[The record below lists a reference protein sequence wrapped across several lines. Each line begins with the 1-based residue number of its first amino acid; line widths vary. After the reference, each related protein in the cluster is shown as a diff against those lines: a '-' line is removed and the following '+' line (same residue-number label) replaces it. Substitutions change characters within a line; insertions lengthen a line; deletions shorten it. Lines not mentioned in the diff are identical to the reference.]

1 MLRREKEITK
11 KPNANILVID
21 DDPAIHRVFSRIL
34 QKAGYNVETAETGKE
49 ALEKIKIHAYDV
61 ALIDVKLPDI
71 NGLELLPILKKAAPS
86 MIKIVITGYSLSE
99 ERMDALNLGADEFLK
114 KPIKPEYLIKI
125 IKEKLDAKANSQ

>member
-49 ALEKIKIHAYDV
+49 ALEKIKVNAYDV